1 MPDVLVYVSTTAGAP
16 DDVALQALTLGR
28 RLAAGGAVHALVA
41 TAPGGDGVAAAQSLA
56 RSGATEV
63 HVAEHVAFAAF
74 APDAI
79 GRTLSNLAGAV
90 GAAAVIGPGTE
101 AGHTVLARAAAMAG
115 QPFAAN
121 CVSVTLG
128 GDAAGSPTRVTRTRW
143 GGSLQEE
150 AVLRGNP
157 AFLTVA
163 AHAIP
168 ADEVAGAGA
177 PRVTTRP
184 AHVEAEDLVVRVVDH
199 VAPASAGVALADA
212 KVVVSG
218 GRGVGS
224 AEGFAIIEEL
234 AGLLGAAVGC
244 SRAVTMAGWRSHTFQ
259 VGQTGTKIAPN
270 LYIAA
275 GISGATQHLAGAK
288 GAKKLLA
295 INKDGDAPI
304 MAAADYAVIG
314 DLHAIV
320 PAISA
325 EIRRVRGS

>member
-1 MPDVLVYVSTTAGAP
+1 MPTILVYVTTTAGAP
-16 DDVALQALTLGR
+16 DEVALQGLTLGR

-41 TAPGGDGVAAAQSLA
+41 GEDAGSAASSLG
-56 RSGATEV
+56 RWGAAEV
-63 HVAEHVAFAAF
+63 HVAQHDAFATL

-90 GAAAVIGPGTE
+90 AADAVIGPGTE
-101 AGHTVLARAAAMAG
+101 AGHTVLARAAANAG

-121 CVSVTLG
+121 CVAVTLG
-128 GDAAGSPTRVTRTRW
+128 SAGSGTMVTRSRW

-150 AVLRGNP
+150 AALRGHP
-157 AFLTVA
+157 AFLTTA

-168 ADEVAGAGA
+168 AEEVAGAGT
-177 PRVTTRP
+177 PSLQQFTP
-184 AHVEAEDLVVRVVDH
+184 QLDPSDLLVRVVEH
-199 VAPASAGVALADA
+199 VAPAQAGISLADA

-234 AGLLGAAVGC
+234 AGLLNAAVGC
-244 SRAVTMAGWRSHTFQ
+244 SRAVTMAGWRSHTSQ

-275 GISGATQHLAGAK
+275 GISGATQHMAGAK

-295 INKDGDAPI
+295 INKDGEAPI
-304 MAAADYAVIG
+304 MAAADYAVVG
-314 DLHAIV
+314 DLQTIV

-325 EIRRVRGS
+325 EIRRVRGA